1 MTLKNYI
8 NNTRN
13 MKKALYP
20 GHTAC
25 AGCGELL
32 AVRHALEAA
41 GPNTIVTAGTG
52 CSEVTTSAYPTSS
65 FGQPWIHSVF
75 ANAPSVA
82 SGVLAALKFLGK
94 DKRVK
99 VIAQGGDGATFDI
112 GYGALSGMWTR
123 NEDILYICY
132 DNEAYMNTGIQ
143 ASGATLKGAATTTSP
158 VGKKI
163 PGNEL
168 AKKDMPALAI
178 ANGCVYVAT
187 ATAGYPLDIRAKVKK
202 ALTIKGPKYIQI
214 LSPCVPGWGIATDVA
229 IKVGKLAQQ
238 TGLYPMFEAINGEI
252 TKVMKVPSKRPPV
265 TEYLELQ
272 KRFKHTL
279 KDKKILNYLQT
290 KADENIV
297 KYSLK

>member
-1 MTLKNYI
+1 
-8 NNTRN
+8 

-52 CSEVTTSAYPTSS
+52 CSEVTTSAYPTTA
-65 FGQPWIHSVF
+65 FGQPWIHSLF

-82 SGVLAALKFLGK
+82 SGVLAALKYLGK
-94 DKRVK
+94 DKKVK
-99 VIAQGGDGATFDI
+99 VISQGGDGATFDI

-123 NEDILYICY
+123 GEDILYICY

-158 VGKKI
+158 AGRKHH
-163 PGNEL
+163 GNEEP
-168 AKKDMPALAI
+168 KKDMPALAL

-187 ATAGYPLDIRAKVKK
+187 ATAGFPLDIQAKVKK
-202 ALTIKGPKYIQI
+202 ALSIKGPKYIQI
-214 LSPCVPGWGIATDVA
+214 ISPCVPGWGIGTDVA

-238 TGLYPMFEAINGEI
+238 TGLYPIFEAINGEI
-252 TKVMKVPSKRPPV
+252 TKVMKVPAKTPPV
-265 TEYLELQ
+265 TAYLEIQ
-272 KRFKHTL
+272 KRFKHIL
-279 KDKKILNYLQT
+279 KDKEILGYLQA
-290 KADENIV
+290 KADENIAR
-297 KYSLK
+297 YNLK